1 MIINKIKF
9 FGERW
14 KEATMRKLAI
24 LTGAAAL
31 AAALLVGV
39 ATLPANAQGNQGFG
53 FLEEPNGPASWL
65 GDHYDNRSSDVTGGP
80 AFDDSA
86 EVKFVGTVVGL
97 GKVTVE
103 QSAAW
108 TFTTFGA
115 AGAGPCA
122 LVYDSS
128 NPRTLVRIHK
138 HQGVSTE
145 NVSGPL
151 TLIPGSAVNDPGG
164 PTEFPF
170 SAAGVGANGL
180 DVGTHTFTGTFT
192 VTKKNGKTIT
202 GIVEGGTNCEVASFT
217 TVGGHPP
224 AGVFDFTH
232 SDTNHTVQT
241 VLEITG
247 GTAGETG
254 TGVLVF
260 SYDSFDPHGLL
271 HAHIVLDLD

>member
-1 MIINKIKF
+1 MERLTKLSMLGLL
-9 FGERW
+9 FGLV
-14 KEATMRKLAI
+14 T
-24 LTGAAAL
+24 AL
-31 AAALLVGV
+31 AVGTV
-39 ATLPANAQGNQGFG
+39 ATIAGKANAGGPGNIGFG
-53 FLEEPNGPASWL
+53 TLEEPNGPASWL
-65 GDHYDNRSSDVTGGP
+65 VNHYDNRKPPFSSVIQVTGGP
-80 AFDDSA
+80 VFDDSA
-86 EVKFVGTVVGL
+86 EVEFVGTIAGL

-122 LVYDSS
+122 LVYDST
-128 NPRTLVRIHK
+128 NPRTLVRIHT
-138 HQGVSTE
+138 HQGVSTFGSPS
-145 NVSGPL
+145 VATLL
-151 TLIPGSAVNDPGG
+151 TISSPPGAPD
-164 PTEFPF
+164 FPF
-170 SAAGVGANGL
+170 TAAGAAADGTPTAAT
-180 DVGTHTFTGTFT
+180 VGTHTFTGTFT
-192 VTKKNGKTIT
+192 ITKKNGKTIT

-232 SDTNHTVQT
+232 SDTNTTVQT